1 MALRTNKKRQA
12 GVTLI
17 ELLIVVVLISILLS
31 ASLPYFRNITLEA
44 QKTKVKTNL
53 DTLRK
58 AVEAYGAAPRS
69 NGSGKFP
76 DGTDLGNQG
85 TWVGPRTAGS
95 GWQCTHLMVQYNS
108 PAIDPLGTT
117 GPIIAPTELLDPFC
131 PAGTSF
137 EYGYYVNT
145 RGYYIIW
152 SDGLNRLNVICTVSL
167 AGVVT
172 APGSAIYIT
181 NAQ

>member
-1 MALRTNKKRQA
+1 MALRTNIKRQA

-17 ELLIVVVLISILLS
+17 ELLIVIVLISLLLS
-31 ASLPYFRNITLEA
+31 ASLPYFRNISLEG
-44 QKTKVKTNL
+44 QKTKARANL

-69 NGSGKFP
+69 NGMSKFP
-76 DGTDLGNQG
+76 DATDLGTQG
-85 TWVGPRTAGS
+85 NFVGPRAEGT
-95 GWQCTHLMVQYNS
+95 GWQTTHLMVQYTS
-108 PAIDPLGTT
+108 PAINPLGTT
-117 GPIIAPTELLDPFC
+117 GPVMTPTELLDPFC

-137 EYGYYVNT
+137 EYGYYINT

-152 SDGLNRLNVICTVSL
+152 SNGVNRVNIICTVSL
-167 AGVVT
+167 AGTVN
-172 APGSAIYIT
+172 APGSAIYVT